1 MALRDIFE
9 KARQGGRIT
18 DAEAMRLFSEADLL
32 QLGLLAQS
40 CAARFHDPGQ
50 ATFQIDRNINYT
62 NICTSRCRFCAFY
75 RSEGAPDAYVLSPE
89 DILAKVADAA
99 ARGATQI
106 MLQGGLNP
114 ALGLSWFEDV
124 LRRIKKAHALSIH
137 SLSPAEIHY
146 LAGLEGLTYAA
157 VISRL
162 RDAGLG
168 SLPGAGAEILT
179 DRVRR
184 RICPEKIS
192 GGAWLAVMEAAHRA
206 GLKTTATMMLGSV
219 ETPRD
224 RIEHLRLLRDL
235 QDRTAGFRAFIPW
248 TFKAGNTEL
257 GGEETSSLDYL
268 RTLAL
273 SRIYLDNIVNI
284 QGSWVTQGRDV
295 GQMSLFFGANDL
307 GSIMLEENVVRAA
320 GSAHAMTED
329 EMALLIARAGK
340 RPAQRDTAYRILKTY
355 PCAGSID
362 TDGRC
367 S

>member
-1 MALRDIFE
+1 MSLQALYKKIE
-9 KARQGGRIT
+9 SNTRISEQ
-18 DAEAMRLFSEADLL
+18 EALQLFTGADLL
-32 QLGLLAQS
+32 SLGQLAQTCS
-40 CAARFHDPGQ
+40 ARFHDPGL
-50 ATFQIDRNINYT
+50 ATFLIDRNINYT

-75 RSEGAPDAYVLSPE
+75 RSEGAPDAYALTPDE
-89 DILAKVADAA
+89 ILGKVAEAVSL
-99 ARGATQI
+99 GATQI

-124 LRRIKKAHALSIH
+124 LRRIKKDFRIFIH
-137 SLSPAEIHY
+137 SFSPPEIHH
-146 LAGLEGLTYAA
+146 LAKKEGLSYED

-162 RDAGLG
+162 RNAGLD
-168 SLPGAGAEILT
+168 SLPGAGAEILAEG
-179 DRVRR
+179 VRS
-184 RICPEKIS
+184 RISPEKIS
-192 GGAWLAVMEAAHRA
+192 GATWLAVMEAAHSI

-257 GGEETSSLDYL
+257 GGAETSCLDYL

-273 SRIYLDNIVNI
+273 SRIYLDTISNI
-284 QGSWVTQGRDV
+284 QGSWVTQGKDI
-295 GQMSLFFGANDL
+295 GQMTLFFGANDL

-320 GSAHAMTED
+320 GSTNCITEN

-340 RPAQRDTAYRILKTY
+340 QPAQRDTEYRIVKTY
-355 PCAGSID
+355 PG
-362 TDGRC
+362 TV
-367 S
+367 